1 MLRKIRLVFDIAI
14 RHLAAKRRQTILVI
28 AGIAV
33 GSMVMILTFSLAE
46 GVMTDIKNKIIDIS
60 PLITIKG
67 EKVEGKARLLLS
79 ASPYSDTKDPSD
91 NYFDVVSRIVP
102 NDKKEVKPYAEVIS
116 LVDALPNI
124 DAVSP
129 FVITRGVL
137 RYSTL
142 SHSCFV
148 KGVVPER
155 EAKIAKLAQNVVTGS
170 LAKLVYTKNGIL
182 LGSGLAKKIN
192 VHYHD
197 LVRFTG
203 ENGRVYDLTVVGIF
217 SSGFGA
223 VDDNNAYV
231 NLRLAQT
238 INGFP
243 EDVVSA
249 VGVHTTSLAVVDP
262 LSKQISELTGYKTET
277 WEEANQNLLSLFKR
291 NNNITFFLVIF
302 VFVVAGFGIS
312 NVLITIVLQKQKDI
326 AVMKS
331 MGVSRG
337 SIELIFLVEG
347 LTLGVIGA
355 LIGCVAGHYLTNFIS
370 SLPVSFGKS
379 AVIRSDHIV
388 TVQKPMFYV
397 LTALFA
403 IVVSAISGYGPAR
416 RAARLKPVDILRA

>member
-1 MLRKIRLVFDIAI
+1 MLRKIRFVSNIAV

-28 AGIAV
+28 AGVAV

-67 EKVEGKARLLLS
+67 EKVEGKARLLL
-79 ASPYSDTKDPSD
+79 ATSPYSE

-102 NDKKEVKPYAEVIS
+102 DEKKEVKPYTEIVS
-116 LVDALPNI
+116 LVDELPNI

-137 RYSTL
+137 RYGTL
-142 SHSCFV
+142 SRSCV
-148 KGVVPER
+148 AKGVVPGR
-155 EAKIAKLAQNVVTGS
+155 EAKIAKLAKNVVTGS
-170 LAKLVYTKNGIL
+170 LDELVYTKNGIL
-182 LGSGLAKKIN
+182 LGSGLAKKIEAQ
-192 VHYHD
+192 YHD

-203 ENGRVYDLTVVGIF
+203 ENGKVYDLTVVGTF
-217 SSGFGA
+217 ASGFGA
-223 VDDNNAYV
+223 IDDNNAYI

-243 EDVVSA
+243 ENVVSA
-249 VGVHTTSLAVVDP
+249 VGVHTTSLDVVDQV
-262 LSKQISELTGYKTET
+262 SKQISELTGYKTET
-277 WEEANQNLLSLFKR
+277 WEEANQNLLSLFQR

-302 VFVVAGFGIS
+302 VFVVAGFGIA
-312 NVLITIVLQKQKDI
+312 NVLITIVLQKRRDI

-337 SIELIFLVEG
+337 SVELIFLVEG

-355 LIGCVAGHYLTNFIS
+355 LIGCVAGHYLTDFIS
-370 SLPVSFGKS
+370 SLPISFGKS

-397 LTALFA
+397 LTTLFA